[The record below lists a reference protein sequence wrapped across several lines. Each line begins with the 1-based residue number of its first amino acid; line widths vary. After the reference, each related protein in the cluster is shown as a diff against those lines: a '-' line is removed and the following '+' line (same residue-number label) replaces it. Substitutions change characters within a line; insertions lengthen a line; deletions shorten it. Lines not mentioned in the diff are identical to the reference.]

1 VGSARSCAPPAIDV
15 FTLVLLEDDM
25 GMYPAQNVVPVVR
38 QDVLEAYP
46 ELEDALNDVSH
57 ELTTRELRALNYTV
71 AITGEQPVR
80 AARTWLEDKGIL

>member
-1 VGSARSCAPPAIDV
+1 M
-15 FTLVLLEDDM
+15 FTLVVLDDDK
-25 GMYPAQNVVPVVR
+25 GLYPAENVVPVVR

-46 ELEDALNDVSH
+46 ELEDVLNDVSDQ
-57 ELTTRELRALNYTV
+57 LTTRELRALNYTV